1 MFIAIDYI
9 QKTNIILPFSQPK
22 RIVVKNVQ
30 YSIFRQFF
38 THFYF
43 FSLYTTTAPPT
54 LFLPF
59 SFFVAVCLL
68 LCFYSF
74 FPISTPCIFSKHFYT
89 FYVSYVSY
97 FFLCFVT
104 KIQGIQ
110 YWTKKLSVF
119 SFEKKKE
126 KNFQKNHIMISNC
139 CVIFTR
145 SSTCVY
151 RHIKNN
157 KERSILSVKSNA
169 VTVSFRIPQNLIN
182 LDFLACLFSIFSIV
196 FQNQFQ

>member
-1 MFIAIDYI
+1 M
-9 QKTNIILPFSQPK
+9 
-22 RIVVKNVQ
+22 KNVQ

-43 FSLYTTTAPPT
+43 F
-54 LFLPF
+54 LFIQPQLLLHFFFPF

-97 FFLCFVT
+97 FFLCFVNKNT
-104 KIQGIQ
+104 RYTILYTEQKKIICFF
-110 YWTKKLSVF
+110 LR
-119 SFEKKKE
+119 KKKR
-126 KNFQKNHIMISNC
+126 KNFPKKIMISNC

-157 KERSILSVKSNA
+157 KERNILSVKSNA

>member
-43 FSLYTTTAPPT
+43 F
-54 LFLPF
+54 LFIQPQLLLHFFFPF

-97 FFLCFVT
+97 FFLCFVNKNT
-104 KIQGIQ
+104 RYTILNKKIICFF
-110 YWTKKLSVF
+110 LR
-119 SFEKKKE
+119 KKKE
-126 KNFQKNHIMISNC
+126 KNFPKKSYYDIKLLCNLYKIIYMCLPSYQK
-139 CVIFTR
+139 
-145 SSTCVY
+145 
-151 RHIKNN
+151 
-157 KERSILSVKSNA
+157 
-169 VTVSFRIPQNLIN
+169 
-182 LDFLACLFSIFSIV
+182 
-196 FQNQFQ
+196 

>member
-1 MFIAIDYI
+1 M
-9 QKTNIILPFSQPK
+9 
-22 RIVVKNVQ
+22 KNVQ

-43 FSLYTTTAPPT
+43 FLSLYNHSSSYTFFF
-54 LFLPF
+54 LLVFLLPF
-59 SFFVAVCLL
+59 VYCCAFIL
-68 LCFYSF
+68 F

-97 FFLCFVT
+97 FFLCFVNKNT
-104 KIQGIQ
+104 RYTILYTEQKN
-110 YWTKKLSVF
+110 YLFFPS
-119 SFEKKKE
+119 KKK
-126 KNFQKNHIMISNC
+126 KKKISQKNHIMISNC

-169 VTVSFRIPQNLIN
+169 VTLSFRIPQNLIN
-182 LDFLACLFSIFSIV
+182 LDFLACLFSSFFLVRYTINFTDV
-196 FQNQFQ
+196 RTTY

>member
-9 QKTNIILPFSQPK
+9 QKKILFSLSPEPK

-43 FSLYTTTAPPT
+43 FFSLYNHSSSYT
-54 LFLPF
+54 FFFPF

-119 SFEKKKE
+119 SFEKKK
-126 KNFQKNHIMISNC
+126 KKISQKI
-139 CVIFTR
+139 
-145 SSTCVY
+145 
-151 RHIKNN
+151 
-157 KERSILSVKSNA
+157 ILWY
-169 VTVSFRIPQNLIN
+169 Q
-182 LDFLACLFSIFSIV
+182 IV
-196 FQNQFQ
+196 V

>member
-1 MFIAIDYI
+1 MYSTVFSANFLHTFI
-9 QKTNIILPFSQPK
+9 
-22 RIVVKNVQ
+22 
-30 YSIFRQFF
+30 
-38 THFYF
+38 F

-97 FFLCFVT
+97 FFLCFVNKNT
-104 KIQGIQ
+104 RYTILYTEQKKIICFF
-110 YWTKKLSVF
+110 LR
-119 SFEKKKE
+119 KKKR
-126 KNFQKNHIMISNC
+126 KNFPKKIMISNC

-157 KERSILSVKSNA
+157 KERNILSVKSNA
-169 VTVSFRIPQNLIN
+169 VTLSFRIPQNLIN
-182 LDFLACLFSIFSIV
+182 LDFLACSRNENPSNNPNNFQQNLHLLIV
-196 FQNQFQ
+196 NCDSWYLSLIL